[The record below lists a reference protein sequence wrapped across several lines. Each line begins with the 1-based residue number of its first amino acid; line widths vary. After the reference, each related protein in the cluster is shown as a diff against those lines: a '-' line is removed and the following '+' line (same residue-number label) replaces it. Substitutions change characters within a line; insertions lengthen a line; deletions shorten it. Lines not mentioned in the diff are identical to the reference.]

1 MGHDITINVK
11 GQLKAGVTRDS
22 LVEIWRNVFPSE
34 DLAELDRRTGA
45 FVIEASGDFTEERLA
60 ARVGEF
66 ELAVRPLLSGPG
78 AAVIR
83 DYDSSEWCPFTVIG
97 IGRSDEEAVS
107 GEMRARFELA
117 ADAILPNLPRDAL
130 IRAMHEV
137 ARGGASRLRL
147 VPSNDYSP
155 ALVRVP
161 ANVSDEAAAR
171 AVNEARLAA
180 NIETA
185 NGEVGDFWEEFD
197 RQVDRRGLMIVG
209 EVGSI
214 ERLEADPWDR
224 DDADAVTPSAPCDDA
239 EANEGVAT
247 GEDGPVRDRI
257 GDYRVHPRL
266 ADALSSETRDAM
278 SGTGA
283 HGNVGP
289 ATPCGN
295 DVRAVI
301 DAFNVLAD
309 RLSATLVD
317 DRVLEDLAASCARA
331 IDTYIFG

>member
-11 GQLKAGVTRDS
+11 GQLNAGVTRDH
-22 LVEIWRNVFPSE
+22 LVEVWRSLFPSE

-45 FVIEASGDFTEERLA
+45 FVIEASGEFAEERLA
-60 ARVGEF
+60 ERVGEF
-66 ELAVRPLLSGPG
+66 ERAARALLSGPG

-83 DYDSSEWCPFTVIG
+83 DYDSPDWCPFAVIG
-97 IGRSDEEAVS
+97 IGRSNEEAVI

-117 ADAILPNLPRDAL
+117 ADAILPNLPRDTL

-137 ARGGASRLRL
+137 AHGGASRLRM

-171 AVNEARLAA
+171 TVNEARLAA

-185 NGEVGDFWEEFD
+185 NGEVGDFWEAFD
-197 RQVDRRGLMIVG
+197 RQVNQRGLVIVG

-224 DDADAVTPSAPCDDA
+224 DDADAVTPPAPCDDA
-239 EANEGVAT
+239 QEREIDAT
-247 GEDGPVRDRI
+247 DEDGPVRERI
-257 GDYRVHPRL
+257 GDYWVHPRL
-266 ADALSSETRDAM
+266 ADELSGETRDAM
-278 SGTGA
+278 SGAGA
-283 HGNVGP
+283 HGSIGP

-317 DRVLEDLAASCARA
+317 ERVLEDLAASCART
-331 IDTYIFG
+331 IDTYLFG